1 MHFKL
6 LFLLKSLQLIVYW
19 QLQSIKPNR
28 LPMAKR
34 NKNVMRLQSLI
45 ALLITMLLSGCGLF
59 FGGNGQNDEDFAQY
73 VERVFKLQNGL
84 SSQLIALTDEDD
96 KPANFDALLQAE
108 QNMRKQCEALNQY
121 ATLDSE
127 GASASL
133 ALKAQVAQSAK
144 SCEASAKQLQI
155 LMLKNKTPTKK

>member
-1 MHFKL
+1 
-6 LFLLKSLQLIVYW
+6 
-19 QLQSIKPNR
+19 
-28 LPMAKR
+28 MAKR

-45 ALLITMLLSGCGLF
+45 ALLITMLLSGCSLF
-59 FGGNGQNDEDFAQY
+59 FGGNGQNNEDFAQY

-84 SSQLIALTDEDD
+84 SSQLIALSDEDEDD
-96 KPANFDALLQAE
+96 KPANFEALLQAE

-121 ATLDSE
+121 ATLDSD

-133 ALKAQVAQSAK
+133 ALKAQVAESAK